1 MRLLRAGVGVVL
13 GLVGGGPVPGRTA
26 LPKLIVVAPPGD
38 TLRSV
43 LPQFTI
49 RANEIDP
56 ADRPLT
62 LTLQLSERADFGGT
76 PLLERSAVGDT
87 MRAGPDR
94 PLPAGLPHYRRAR
107 VRTSR
112 GQDAVSEITGPRV
125 TSAWARLVDP
135 NSSRGVTLDSRRP
148 KFIWSPAAIPPSLG
162 AWNFA
167 LTVENVA
174 TRQRLQIG
182 PIRDTTAIPT
192 VDLETNSSYRWAV
205 TSFLATG
212 DSSVTRSDASFVIVE
227 PGAPTVTLLYQN
239 FPNPFPTP
247 TSATTCIWFD
257 LHRPTDAT
265 VTVHD
270 IRGGLV
276 RTIVP
281 HGTLSGGFLPGRY
294 GRGVVG
300 SNTGCDLRFAWD
312 GQGDDGKVA
321 PTGVYLI
328 RLKTDYSVSF
338 KRALYRGR

>member
-1 MRLLRAGVGVVL
+1 M
-13 GLVGGGPVPGRTA
+13 
-26 LPKLIVVAPPGD
+26 VVAPAGD
-38 TLRSV
+38 TLRNV
-43 LPQFTI
+43 VPQFTI
-49 RANEIDP
+49 RASEIDP

-62 LTLQLSERADFGGT
+62 LTLQLSERADFTGT
-76 PLLERSAVGDT
+76 ATFERSGVGDT
-87 MRAGPDR
+87 LRVGPDR
-94 PLPAGLPHYRRAR
+94 PLAAGIPLYWRAR
-107 VRTSR
+107 ARTSR
-112 GQDAVSEITGPRV
+112 GQDVISDVAGPRV

-148 KFIWSPAAIPPSLG
+148 KFIWSPAAIPSSLG
-162 AWNFA
+162 TWQFVV
-167 LTVENVA
+167 TVENVA
-174 TRQRLQIG
+174 TRQSLRIG
-182 PIRDTTAIPT
+182 PIRDTTVIPA
-192 VDLETNSSYRWAV
+192 VDLESNSSYRWAV
-205 TSFLATG
+205 TSYLASG
-212 DSSVTRSDASFVIVE
+212 DTSVTRSDASFVIVE

-257 LHRPTDAT
+257 LHRPTRAT

-281 HGTLSGGFLPGRY
+281 NSTLSGSFLPGRY
-294 GRGVVG
+294 GRGGLG
-300 SNTGCDLRFAWD
+300 SNTGCDARFAWD
-312 GQGDDGKVA
+312 GRGDDGNAA